1 MASNNLINNQM
12 ITKMAL
18 AIRRNQNSL
27 VQNVDR
33 SYQSQFANS
42 GGKIGDTVNIRLPND
57 NVAIQGPVVNPQ
69 AMTERSIPLTI
80 NERWNTSLSFTTQD
94 RTLKVDQFAE
104 RYVAPSVNVLVGALA
119 ADLIGLSL
127 QFSNLVRNVDE
138 NGNTLVPSSSTWLR
152 ANAILSECNA
162 EPANRFA
169 CLDPLSEA
177 DTVAG
182 LMGMFNPAGEIG
194 EQNRSGRMGSRLLGV
209 QGWMQDNTVIIHPT
223 GSYDGKATAT
233 GAVNSFTPNGQVV
246 PSTNIS
252 AMTSPHMS
260 MISTGAINGGLN
272 AGDIITISGVN
283 RVNRITKKSRAIPMQ
298 FVVAQDCASGSTTI
312 PVMPAL
318 IPPNA
323 DGSPALYQT
332 VDSAPQAG
340 ATINLIGKQGEVTR
354 RNFLYHKKAMTLAT
368 VDLEQVTGATIE
380 CGRDNLDGISLRTL
394 TYYDGPVDVR
404 GTRMDLLYG
413 KAMLRPDWGV
423 VVPSPTD
430 DGF

>member
-1 MASNNLINNQM
+1 MANNLINNQM

-18 AIRRNQNSL
+18 ALRRNQNSL

-33 SYQSQFANS
+33 SYQNQFAQS

-57 NVAIQGPVVNPQ
+57 NVAIQGPAVNPQ
-69 AMTERSIPLTI
+69 AMVERSIPLTI
-80 NERWNTSLSFTTQD
+80 DQRWNTSLSFTTQE

-104 RYVAPSVNVLVGALA
+104 RYVAPAVNVLVGALA

-138 NGNTLVPSSSTWLR
+138 NGNTLVPSSQTWLR

-162 EPANRFA
+162 EPAKRFA

-182 LMGMFNPAGEIG
+182 LMGLFNPAGEIG
-194 EQNRSGRMGSRLLGV
+194 EQTRSGRMGSRLLGV
-209 QGWMQDNTVIIHPT
+209 EGWMQDNTVIVHQT

-233 GAVNSFTPNGQVV
+233 GAVNSFTPSGQVV
-246 PSTNIS
+246 APTQIS
-252 AMTSPHMS
+252 AVTSPHMS
-260 MISTGAINGGLN
+260 LISCSAINGGLN
-272 AGDIITISGVN
+272 AGDIITITGVN

-298 FVVAQDCASGSTTI
+298 FVVAQDCASGATSI

-318 IPPNA
+318 VPPNS
-323 DGSPALYQT
+323 DGSPALFQT
-332 VDSAPQAG
+332 VDAAPAEG
-340 ATINLIGKQGEVTR
+340 AAINLIGKAGEVTR

>member
-18 AIRRNQNSL
+18 ALRRNQNSL

-33 SYQSQFANS
+33 SYQNQFAQS
-42 GGKIGDTVNIRLPND
+42 GGKIGDNVNIRLPND
-57 NVAIQGPVVNPQ
+57 NVAIQGAVVNPQ
-69 AMTERSIPLTI
+69 AMVERSIPLTI
-80 NERWNTSLSFTTQD
+80 DQRWNTSLSFTTQE
-94 RTLKVDQFAE
+94 RTLQVDQFAE
-104 RYVAPSVNVLVGALA
+104 RYVAPAVNVLVGALA

-127 QFSNLVRNVDE
+127 QFSNLVRNVDAD
-138 NGNTLVPSSSTWLR
+138 GNTIVPSSQTWLR

-182 LMGMFNPAGEIG
+182 LMGMFNPSGEIS

-209 QGWMQDNTVIIHPT
+209 QGWMQDNTVIVHQT

-246 PSTNIS
+246 APTQIS
-252 AMTSPHMS
+252 AVTSPHMS
-260 MISTGAINGGLN
+260 LISTSAVNGTLN
-272 AGDIITISGVN
+272 AGDIITITGVN

-298 FVVAQDCASGSTTI
+298 FVVAQDCASGATSI

-318 IPPNA
+318 VPPNS
-323 DGSPALYQT
+323 DGSPALFQT
-332 VDSAPQAG
+332 VDAAPAEG
-340 ATINLIGKQGEVTR
+340 ATINIIGKAGEVTR
-354 RNFLYHKKAMTLAT
+354 RNFIYHKKAMTLAT

-413 KAMLRPDWGV
+413 KAMLRSDWGV
-423 VVPSPTD
+423 IVPSPTD

>member
-1 MASNNLINNQM
+1 MANNLINNQM

-33 SYQSQFANS
+33 SYQDQFAQN
-42 GGKIGDTVNIRLPND
+42 GGKIGDTVNVRLPND
-57 NVAIQGPVVNPQ
+57 NVAIQGATVNPQ
-69 AMTERSIPLTI
+69 SMVERSIPLTI
-80 NERWNTSLSFTTQD
+80 SSRWNTSLSFTTQD
-94 RTLKVDQFAE
+94 RTLKVDRFAE

-127 QFSNLVRNVDE
+127 QFSNLVRNTDDS
-138 NGNTLVPSSSTWLR
+138 GNTITPASNTWLR

-162 EPANRFA
+162 EAANRYA
-169 CLDPLSEA
+169 ILDPLSEA

-182 LMGMFNPAGEIG
+182 LMGMFNPAGEISDI
-194 EQNRSGRMGSRLLGV
+194 NRSGRMGSRLLGV
-209 QGWMQDNTVIIHPT
+209 QGWMQDNTVIVHQT

-233 GAVNSFTPNGQVV
+233 GAVNSFTPTGQVV
-246 PSTNIS
+246 PSSNIS
-252 AMTSPHMS
+252 AVASPHMS
-260 MISTGAINGGLN
+260 LLSVSAVNGGLN
-272 AGDIITISGVN
+272 AGDIITITNVN
-283 RVNRITKKSRAIPMQ
+283 RVNRVTKQSRAIPMQ
-298 FVVAQDCASGSTTI
+298 FVVAQDVASGATSI
-312 PVMPAL
+312 PIMPAL
-318 IPPNA
+318 IPPNS
-323 DGSPALYQT
+323 DGSAALYQT
-332 VDSAPQAG
+332 VDSAPASG
-340 ATINLIGKQGEVTR
+340 ATVNLIGKAGEVTR
-354 RNFLYHKKAMTLAT
+354 RNFIYHKKAMTLAT
-368 VDLEQVTGATIE
+368 VDLEMVTGATID

-423 VVPSPTD
+423 IVPSPTD